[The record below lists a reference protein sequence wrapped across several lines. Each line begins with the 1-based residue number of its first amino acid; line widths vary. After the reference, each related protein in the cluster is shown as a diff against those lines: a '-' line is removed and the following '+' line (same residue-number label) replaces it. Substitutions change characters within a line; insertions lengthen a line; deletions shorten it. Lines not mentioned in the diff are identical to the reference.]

1 MKNYNEFLTRQVR
14 IYELALRELIK
25 RFDYDN
31 SPRWRSDIEKV
42 ILDIAKN
49 LYDKELEKNNNDR
62 G

>member
-1 MKNYNEFLTRQVR
+1 MKNYNEFLQRQVR
-14 IYELALRELIK
+14 IYELALREVIK
-25 RFDYDN
+25 RLDYDN